1 MNNQLQLVTF
11 KQAKQLKELGF
22 DWQCTAYY
30 HKGILKNYSFEGI
43 NNSSRKQ
50 DCNNEH
56 NISKETAAAPTVSL
70 ALKWIRD
77 VKMKPCS
84 IETYFYTHKVN
95 GIITVDTTYRGRYL
109 YYIEAVTTDN
119 FNTYEEAEK
128 DLLDILLLIIK
139 YEWNK

>member
-43 NNSSRKQ
+43 NN
-50 DCNNEH
+50 
-56 NISKETAAAPTVSL
+56 ISKETAAAPTVSL

-84 IETYFYTHKVN
+84 ILYT
-95 GIITVDTTYRGRYL
+95 
-109 YYIEAVTTDN
+109 
-119 FNTYEEAEK
+119 
-128 DLLDILLLIIK
+128 
-139 YEWNK
+139 

>member
-1 MNNQLQLVTF
+1 
-11 KQAKQLKELGF
+11 
-22 DWQCTAYY
+22 
-30 HKGILKNYSFEGI
+30 
-43 NNSSRKQ
+43 
-50 DCNNEH
+50 
-56 NISKETAAAPTVSL
+56 
-70 ALKWIRD
+70 
-77 VKMKPCS
+77 MKPCS

-109 YYIEAVTTDN
+109 YHIEAVTTDN